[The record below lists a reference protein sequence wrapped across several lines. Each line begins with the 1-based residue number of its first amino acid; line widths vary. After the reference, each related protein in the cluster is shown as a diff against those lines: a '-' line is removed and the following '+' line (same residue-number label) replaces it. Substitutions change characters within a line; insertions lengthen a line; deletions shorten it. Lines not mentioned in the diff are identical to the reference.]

1 MPQDENKG
9 SRRRNGKSRSRKRK
23 NLASEE
29 IDESRLK
36 GFRKIW
42 EKGLKQSLLTIL
54 FASSVVFIC
63 FVGQDPPGLRTLGE
77 VAPEN
82 VYADRSFNY
91 VSEVRAKEAEEWI
104 RSSTPR
110 EFSRNFVGEES
121 FYKAIIRLEEGLL
134 AIESM
139 DEDAAYQA
147 QMSLLEELEKN
158 FNLLIPSQELLSL
171 AHWRDF
177 PMGENLFDEITKLL
191 RQLHLVGVVKYPSQ
205 DQKFISESNAT
216 IKIENLLYGLS
227 NRLMVLSD
235 KEDGFRFVIQP
246 EEILDDFPEFSN
258 YLTDL
263 KLHLEEGGNFVEE
276 GLVLSEVIDT
286 SDDNASFSAQKFRN
300 VLAEDFIK
308 LAKRGLLL
316 RTIDREKT
324 TAAQDRAIAQM
335 EQPIVSVQEGDL
347 ILKKG
352 LQVTESDLEKYGK
365 FLNLSVAD
373 RNLLPKRI
381 FITFGIFVF
390 AVVYITLVIPNFW
403 RDTARSSIV
412 AVVILVNLCF
422 SRFILELGG
431 TELFGGNALLVGLLP
446 YLLPIAFAPMVV
458 MITVGP
464 RMATLTALM
473 TSIFHS
479 TMQNAGI
486 ESLSLCLSTA
496 LVGAFFCREVR
507 LRATALKAGTYAG
520 LTGAVMALFIGV
532 ASGSG
537 GFASV
542 NHALASLLVGT
553 LTGAL
558 VLGAMPLVE
567 HGFKVA
573 TDATLF
579 ELTDFNHPLL
589 RRMQVDAPGTYHHSL
604 MVANL
609 SENAAVAVGANPIV
623 CRACSLF
630 HDIGKMNQPQYFSEN
645 QGEFGNPHNR
655 QNPAMSA
662 LIIKSHVKEGVELA
676 RENKL
681 PLVIRD
687 VIRQHH
693 GTTLVKYFFHQA
705 KQLVKQTTLPYG
717 DNETKEPDESTYR
730 YDGPRPRFKES
741 AIIFFADS
749 VEAAA
754 RSLPKVTHHSVEE
767 LLEAIFQDR
776 LEDGQL
782 DECPLTLEEVAKIKK
797 SFLKTTLNMLHS
809 RVEYPDDES
818 DSKESQDIIK
828 MPNVSSR
835 G

>member
-1 MPQDENKG
+1 M
-9 SRRRNGKSRSRKRK
+9 
-23 NLASEE
+23 
-29 IDESRLK
+29 
-36 GFRKIW
+36 
-42 EKGLKQSLLTIL
+42 
-54 FASSVVFIC
+54 
-63 FVGQDPPGLRTLGE
+63 
-77 VAPEN
+77 
-82 VYADRSFNY
+82 
-91 VSEVRAKEAEEWI
+91 SEVRAKEAEEWI

-177 PMGENLFDEITKLL
+177 PKGENLFDEITKLL

-263 KLHLEEGGNFVEE
+263 KLHLEEGGSFVEE

-316 RTIDREKT
+316 RTIDRAKT

-412 AVVILVNLCF
+412 AVVVLVNLCF

-507 LRATALKAGTYAG
+507 LRATALKAGAYAG

-645 QGEFGNPHNR
+645 
-655 QNPAMSA
+655 
-662 LIIKSHVKEGVELA
+662 
-676 RENKL
+676 REN
-681 PLVIRD
+681 LVIPT
-687 VIRQHH
+687 I
-693 GTTLVKYFFHQA
+693 A
-705 KQLVKQTTLPYG
+705 KPSH
-717 DNETKEPDESTYR
+717 ECPDY
-730 YDGPRPRFKES
+730 KES
-741 AIIFFADS
+741 RKRRSRTCQRKQNTTADS
-749 VEAAA
+749 RRYQA
-754 RSLPKVTHHSVEE
+754 T
-767 LLEAIFQDR
+767 
-776 LEDGQL
+776 
-782 DECPLTLEEVAKIKK
+782 
-797 SFLKTTLNMLHS
+797 S
-809 RVEYPDDES
+809 RDYL
-818 DSKESQDIIK
+818 
-828 MPNVSSR
+828 